1 MYKKKRAFL
10 MTFSTPPSISPTTG
24 NAYIIAEEK
33 SIVVLAENIKQAR
46 LRACTCFVAFI
57 RVERPMELI
66 TGIPLRRMPHNYI
79 VTGPLIKTSVNL
91 SITGLNSP
99 KLRQKGKSSNL
110 SAMYGMGVNR
120 VAGRYKFKKY
130 YTRVRFV
137 ANRKLTIT

>member
-1 MYKKKRAFL
+1 
-10 MTFSTPPSISPTTG
+10 
-24 NAYIIAEEK
+24 
-33 SIVVLAENIKQAR
+33 
-46 LRACTCFVAFI
+46 
-57 RVERPMELI
+57 MELI